1 MTLLGHLIVA
11 EVVSG
16 VSRPTVIYTP
26 WSGRQGNA
34 FTSTFEVSAISGT
47 DVKVTVE
54 VLEKD
59 ADDTGAGT
67 LNSGTGTNYRIGTGV
82 SSFRNSD
89 CKQLVRYRV
98 TLGTSTAEPS
108 GTYTM
113 YVILRLLNPSWEWSG
128 G

>member
-1 MTLLGHLIVA
+1 MTLIGHLIVA

-89 CKQLVRYRV
+89 CKQVTVRP
-98 TLGTSTAEPS
+98 TTSVFCPRRRDAARHGKTERATR
-108 GTYTM
+108 GDRTM
-113 YVILRLLNPSWEWSG
+113 AAIA
-128 G
+128 